1 MDEIQGFNDGPGRA
15 HRIAPRSCRAD
26 RCDNRRRARNAA
38 LDTLCGGMARRERES
53 RDANLPAAR
62 CERPGRQQNPRH
74 GLGGRRGVD
83 ADSQKRREEMK
94 FVRIGICALVA
105 FGVLAHGGVEDWAR
119 AVFET
124 GIGLL
129 FLAWAIW
136 YYLHSDETILISPLL
151 PPMVGLLLVVLAQL
165 LFSTSASPFNTHQ
178 EFMLLL
184 ADVIMVF
191 LAVQAFRTVE
201 DWRGFVWFVMI
212 FGFVVSIFGILQH
225 LTFNGKL
232 YWFREM
238 HYGGIPFGPYVN
250 RNHFAGFAELFIPMS
265 LVPLML
271 GKVRRERWLIVGLF
285 AIVSIG
291 SLFLAASRG
300 GIVSL
305 AVEVVVVVMWM
316 SLRRMGPK
324 QMLGGAAVLV
334 AALVMVS
341 WLGVKEITQRFSGMK
356 AMEVSS
362 GKRASMRKDTWR
374 IFVEHPWMG
383 TGLGTLQI
391 VFPPYE
397 TLYDGKIVN
406 HTHNDYVE
414 ALAETGIAGGLCWA
428 WFIGVL
434 LTESLKRLRQFNNSF
449 SGPFQ
454 LSGSIACAGFLVHSF
469 VDFNL
474 HIPANALLFFLMAH
488 LATVEIQQTAQPT
501 TSRRRSHHNSRNP

>member
-1 MDEIQGFNDGPGRA
+1 
-15 HRIAPRSCRAD
+15 
-26 RCDNRRRARNAA
+26 
-38 LDTLCGGMARRERES
+38 
-53 RDANLPAAR
+53 
-62 CERPGRQQNPRH
+62 
-74 GLGGRRGVD
+74 
-83 ADSQKRREEMK
+83 MK

-129 FLAWAIW
+129 FLAWAVRF
-136 YYLHSDETILISPLL
+136 YLHSEDTIVISPLL
-151 PPMVGLLLVVLAQL
+151 PPMMGLLLVVLAQL
-165 LFSTSASPFNTHQ
+165 LFSTTASPFNTHQ
-178 EFMLLL
+178 EFTLLL

-191 LAVQAFRTVE
+191 LAVQAFRTLE

-212 FGFVVSIFGILQH
+212 FGFVVSVFGILQH

-250 RNHFAGFAELFIPMS
+250 RNHFAGFAELFIPMA

-271 GKVRRERWLIVGLF
+271 GKVRRERWFIVGLF
-285 AIVSIG
+285 AVVSIG

-305 AVEVVVVVMWM
+305 AMEVLVVVMWM
-316 SLRRMGPK
+316 GLRRMGPK
-324 QMLGGAAVLV
+324 QMLGGAAVLL
-334 AALVMVS
+334 AALLMVS
-341 WLGVKEITQRFSGMK
+341 WLGVKEIAQRFSSMR

-362 GKRASMRKDTWR
+362 GKRASMRRDTWR

-397 TLYDGKIVN
+397 TLYDGRIVN
-406 HTHNDYVE
+406 HAHNDYVE
-414 ALAETGIAGGLCWA
+414 ALAETGIAGGLCCA
-428 WFIGVL
+428 LYLGLLLFHSLQRLPAGNSSFAAVL
-434 LTESLKRLRQFNNSF
+434 N
-449 SGPFQ
+449 
-454 LSGSIACAGFLVHSF
+454 LSGLVACAGFLVHSL

-474 HIPANALLFFLMAH
+474 RLPANAQLFFLIAT
-488 LATVEIQQTAQPT
+488 LATSTIVPSKPAATE
-501 TSRRRSHHNSRNP
+501 TSRRRHQARK